1 MLWPVIPGL
10 WEGGLVQGH
19 LFLPPPRGCT
29 HTPGPPHVLNQHCL
43 EAPSWPRA
51 PRGSFGIKHKKET
64 IVESQNGVWQLAR
77 WFFRVSYELG
87 VSQTPAISSIGLFVT
102 VSLQEQGVQLGGL
115 LTCLSSGYKS
125 RGQMLLKP
133 NFWMW
138 AIVWILIP
146 IFKKAK
152 TVLWSGRGGAQ
163 LSLWHSIVIPF
174 LEFWKLGWGTDW
186 KKRSG

>member
-186 KKRSG
+186 KKRLG